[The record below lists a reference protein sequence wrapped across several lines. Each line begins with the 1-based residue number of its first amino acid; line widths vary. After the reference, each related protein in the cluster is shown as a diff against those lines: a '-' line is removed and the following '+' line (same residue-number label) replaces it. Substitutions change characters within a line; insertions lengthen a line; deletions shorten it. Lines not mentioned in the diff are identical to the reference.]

1 MKIELEGFD
10 EIPPAEIIC
19 ENCGHQM
26 TVPFNQIRPGGRFTC
41 QACGAVYEGKEPSD
55 DLS

>member
-10 EIPPAEIIC
+10 EIPPAEINC

-26 TVPFNQIRPGGRFTC
+26 TVPFNQIRSGGRFTC
-41 QACGAVYEGKEPSD
+41 PACGAVYEGKEPSD